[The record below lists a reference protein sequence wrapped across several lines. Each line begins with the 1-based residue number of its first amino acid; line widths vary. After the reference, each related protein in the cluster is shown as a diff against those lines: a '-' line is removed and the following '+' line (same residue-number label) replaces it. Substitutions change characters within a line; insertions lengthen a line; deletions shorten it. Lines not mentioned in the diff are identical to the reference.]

1 MAAATNSIGFGVTA
15 SELGG
20 PLGSW
25 TSPEELTWNN
35 KKTIAEWLVLGGNGA
50 KVLGDPTTVADE
62 LERWIEVTD
71 VDGFDLMI

>member
-1 MAAATNSIGFGVTA
+1 MVDHWA
-15 SELGG
+15 
-20 PLGSW
+20 W
-25 TSPEELTWNN
+25 TSPEEVTWN
-35 KKTIAEWLVLGGNGA
+35 KKAIAEWLVLGGNGA